1 MPSIDGRLE
10 WDDDEL
16 TPGKKKEGGLHSTL
30 FDADGNLKSSARFLP
45 NENDREAEPET
56 VYMHVYHEVPTPAK
70 TPEQEAFENA
80 VAGLLNRLV
89 DYGIE
94 KLTPHAVQFWE
105 DKARPALRSK
115 VAKVKAKT
123 KLKKKHGDQLA
134 VALPARVD
142 ACTDVASVEED
153 KVEITRAEARARYML
168 ALAARAFSDEQMRIL
183 AAANVVDDDGYAELE
198 RASAELPAHEAAT
211 LIAALTSTSL
221 LGEDVL
227 AELRRILEYTPAV
240 GEPALIDAQVAVPA
254 R

>member
-1 MPSIDGRLE
+1 
-10 WDDDEL
+10 
-16 TPGKKKEGGLHSTL
+16 
-30 FDADGNLKSSARFLP
+30 
-45 NENDREAEPET
+45 
-56 VYMHVYHEVPTPAK
+56 MHIYHEVPAPAK
-70 TPEQEAFENA
+70 SPEQEAFEKA
-80 VAGLLNRLV
+80 VAEQLNRLV
-89 DYGIE
+89 DFSIE
-94 KLTPHAVQFWE
+94 KLTPHAVRFWE

-123 KLKKKHGDQLA
+123 KMKKTNGDQPA
-134 VALPARVD
+134 VAD
-142 ACTDVASVEED
+142 ACTDVASVQED
-153 KVEITRAEARARYML
+153 KVEMTGAEARARYML

-211 LIAALTSTSL
+211 LIAALTSPSL

-240 GEPALIDAQVAVPA
+240 GEPALIEAQAAVPA

>member
-30 FDADGNLKSSARFLP
+30 FDADGSLKSSARFVP
-45 NENDREAEPET
+45 DEDRKAEPET
-56 VYMHVYHEVPTPAK
+56 VHMHFHHEVPAPAK

-80 VAGLLNRLV
+80 VAEQLSRLV
-89 DYGIE
+89 DFSIE
-94 KLTPHAVQFWE
+94 KLTPHAVRFWE

-123 KLKKKHGDQLA
+123 KMKKTNGDQPA
-134 VALPARVD
+134 VALPALAD
-142 ACTDVASVEED
+142 GCTDVASVQED
-153 KVEITRAEARARYML
+153 KVEMTGAEARARYML

-183 AAANVVDDDGYAELE
+183 AGANVVDDDGYAELE

-211 LIAALTSTSL
+211 LTSPSL

-240 GEPALIDAQVAVPA
+240 GEPALIEAQAA
-254 R
+254 RPR